1 MARFSDNVGY
11 KNIMS
16 AYNEKMENLQEVQ
29 KINSELYAK
38 EALKVIQEMSTKG
51 QKIFS
56 EYYKNV
62 NLMSK
67 QAALQ
72 DEINRRASI
81 TASIKDLRQY
91 AENNSE
97 IQQQIT
103 EALNSATLSQEQA
116 TSRLIAMQ
124 KSLNSEKLKGLGP
137 IARWNEQ
144 LKRQQYIEQE
154 ITRINEQRR
163 AALAAAA
170 DDAERAQIN
179 EEADSN
185 IRTIRESGGS
195 SGTGSGNG
203 GDITDFAMQA
213 NPIVGT
219 ILKVV
224 NALGKLSNQ
233 VNDGITNVI
242 DTNASVYAEYMGK
255 IDARIQGSD
264 NSFNKIYKNIAK
276 SLDSS
281 PYVKQSDLIK
291 QVGQLA
297 DQGIAYNLEE
307 RAYLQELRDR
317 MVTTFDALDASLTR
331 LIRLQQ
337 SDMTASQLG
346 AEAALTQFL
355 NSRFKDT
362 SYLNSLYDSVS
373 AAILD
378 ASSQLNVDQATS
390 YNYAVQKWLGALYSR
405 GMSESAIGMLAQ
417 GLNYLTTGNV
427 SALNSNNE
435 LTTLFGLA
443 ASRSGM
449 SYSSMLTQGLNAE
462 GVNNLMKSIV
472 ELLQDISHNTSNQ
485 VTKAAWGDIVNMTLS
500 DFRSATNL
508 TTSDI
513 NAIYNQGMN
522 YSLALSEASNQLSY
536 INSRTYVKDKID
548 NMISNVLFS
557 WTSDFVANQE
567 GYKNWKLTQ
576 TGMQIVQ
583 DLASEIPLIGDMI
596 SNTLGV
602 VKLAQTLIKVGLPD
616 LSNLSVAYNGAPSLF
631 DFGWD
636 QYNSRGDMFM
646 GLTGYGGATSA
657 TGTSYSSVVSNSSSG
672 DSQIITLQRYS
683 DQTTAEAVSRDSKA
697 TLIRGASDI
706 YAQLFD
712 LQTSPIRVKLTHF
725 EDTALEQLYETFD
738 VEENRKDVHA
748 TKERVVNGSIDVTA
762 SASLAERLSNIKAS
776 L

>member
-103 EALNSATLSQEQA
+103 EALNSATVSQEQA

-144 LKRQQYIEQE
+144 LKRQQAIEQE

-185 IRTIRESGGS
+185 ISTIRDSGGS
-195 SGTGSGNG
+195 SDTGSGNV
-203 GDITDFAMQA
+203 DITDVAMRA
-213 NPIVGT
+213 NPIIGA

-224 NALGKLSNQ
+224 NAVGKLSDK
-233 VNDGITNVI
+233 VNDGITNII

-264 NSFNKIYKNIAK
+264 NSFNKIFKNIAR

-346 AEAALTQFL
+346 AEAGLTKFL
-355 NSRFKDT
+355 NAQFKDT

-378 ASSQLNVDQATS
+378 ASSQFNADQATS
-390 YNYAVQKWLGALYSR
+390 YNYAIQKWLGALYSR

-427 SALNSNNE
+427 SALNSNDQ

-443 ASRSGM
+443 AARSGM

-462 GVNNLMKSIV
+462 GVNNLMKSMV
-472 ELLQDISHNTSNQ
+472 ELLQDISRNTSNQ

-508 TTSDI
+508 NTSDI

-536 INSRTYVKDKID
+536 VNNRTYFKDKID

-583 DLASEIPLIGDMI
+583 DLASEIPLVGSMI
-596 SNTLGV
+596 SNTLGL
-602 VKLAQTLIKVGLPD
+602 VKLAQTLINVGLPD
-616 LSNLSVAYNGAPSLF
+616 LSNLSVSYNGAPSLF

-657 TGTSYSSVVSNSSSG
+657 TGTSYSTVVSNSSSG
-672 DSQIITLQRYS
+672 DAQIITLQRYS
-683 DQTTAEAVSRDSKA
+683 DQTTAEAISRDSKA

-712 LQTSPIRVKLTHF
+712 LQTSPVRVKLTHF

-748 TKERVVNGSIDVTA
+748 TKERVVNGSIDVNA
-762 SASLAERLSNIKAS
+762 SESLTERLSNVKAS

>member
-81 TASIKDLRQY
+81 TASIKELRQY

-124 KSLNSEKLKGLGP
+124 KSLNSEKLKGLAP
-137 IARWNEQ
+137 IARWSEQ
-144 LKRQQYIEQE
+144 LKRQQSIEQE

-233 VNDGITNVI
+233 VNDGITNII

-264 NSFNKIYKNIAK
+264 NSFNKIYKNYIF
-276 SLDSS
+276 LVDI
-281 PYVKQSDLIK
+281 VLI
-291 QVGQLA
+291 LY
-297 DQGIAYNLEE
+297 YN
-307 RAYLQELRDR
+307 
-317 MVTTFDALDASLTR
+317 
-331 LIRLQQ
+331 
-337 SDMTASQLG
+337 
-346 AEAALTQFL
+346 
-355 NSRFKDT
+355 
-362 SYLNSLYDSVS
+362 
-373 AAILD
+373 
-378 ASSQLNVDQATS
+378 
-390 YNYAVQKWLGALYSR
+390 
-405 GMSESAIGMLAQ
+405 
-417 GLNYLTTGNV
+417 
-427 SALNSNNE
+427 
-435 LTTLFGLA
+435 
-443 ASRSGM
+443 
-449 SYSSMLTQGLNAE
+449 
-462 GVNNLMKSIV
+462 VNNK
-472 ELLQDISHNTSNQ
+472 
-485 VTKAAWGDIVNMTLS
+485 
-500 DFRSATNL
+500 
-508 TTSDI
+508 
-513 NAIYNQGMN
+513 
-522 YSLALSEASNQLSY
+522 
-536 INSRTYVKDKID
+536 
-548 NMISNVLFS
+548 
-557 WTSDFVANQE
+557 
-567 GYKNWKLTQ
+567 
-576 TGMQIVQ
+576 
-583 DLASEIPLIGDMI
+583 
-596 SNTLGV
+596 
-602 VKLAQTLIKVGLPD
+602 
-616 LSNLSVAYNGAPSLF
+616 
-631 DFGWD
+631 
-636 QYNSRGDMFM
+636 
-646 GLTGYGGATSA
+646 
-657 TGTSYSSVVSNSSSG
+657 
-672 DSQIITLQRYS
+672 
-683 DQTTAEAVSRDSKA
+683 
-697 TLIRGASDI
+697 
-706 YAQLFD
+706 
-712 LQTSPIRVKLTHF
+712 
-725 EDTALEQLYETFD
+725 
-738 VEENRKDVHA
+738 
-748 TKERVVNGSIDVTA
+748 
-762 SASLAERLSNIKAS
+762 
-776 L
+776 

>member
-67 QAALQ
+67 QSALQ
-72 DEINRRASI
+72 DEANRRASI

-97 IQQQIT
+97 LQQQIT
-103 EALNSATLSQEQA
+103 EALNSATSSQEQA
-116 TSRLIAMQ
+116 TSRLIIMQ

-144 LKRQQYIEQE
+144 LKRQQAIEQE

-185 IRTIRESGGS
+185 INTVRASGGS
-195 SGTGSGNG
+195 SNTASAGV
-203 GDITDFAMQA
+203 DITDIALLA
-213 NPIVGT
+213 NPIVGV
-219 ILKVV
+219 ILKVI
-224 NALGKLSNQ
+224 NAVGKLSNQ
-233 VNDGITNVI
+233 MNDGLTNLI

-255 IDARIQGSD
+255 IDARIQGSN
-264 NSFNKIYKNIAK
+264 NSFNKIFKNIAT
-276 SLDSS
+276 SLHNS

-346 AEAALTQFL
+346 AEAGLTKFL
-355 NSRFKDT
+355 NSQFKDT
-362 SYLNSLYDSVS
+362 SYLTSLYDSVS

-390 YNYAVQKWLGALYSR
+390 YNYAIQKWLGALYSR

-427 SALNSNNE
+427 SALNSNNQ

-462 GVNNLMKSIV
+462 GVNKLMKSIV

-508 TTSDI
+508 TTNDI

-536 INSRTYVKDKID
+536 VNSRTYAKDKID
-548 NMISNVLFS
+548 NIISNVLFS

-576 TGMQIVQ
+576 TGQQIVQ
-583 DLASEIPLIGDMI
+583 DLASEIPLVGDMI
-596 SNTLGV
+596 SNTLGI
-602 VKLAQTLIKVGLPD
+602 VKLAQTLINVGLPD

-657 TGTSYSSVVSNSSSG
+657 TGTSYSTVVSNSSSG

-683 DQTTAEAVSRDSKA
+683 DQTTGEAVSRDSKA

-712 LQTSPIRVKLTHF
+712 LQTSPVRVKLTHF

-738 VEENRKDVHA
+738 VEENRKDIHA
-748 TKERVVNGSIDVTA
+748 TKERVVNGSVDVTA
-762 SASLAERLSNIKAS
+762 SGSLAERLSGVKAS

>member
-29 KINSELYAK
+29 KISSDLYAK

-91 AENNSE
+91 AGNNSE

-144 LKRQQYIEQE
+144 LKRQQSIEQE

-179 EEADSN
+179 DEADRN
-185 IRTIRESGGS
+185 IRTIRDSGGS
-195 SGTGSGNG
+195 SDTGSGNV
-203 GDITDFAMQA
+203 DITDVAMKA
-213 NPIVGT
+213 NPVIGA

-224 NALGKLSNQ
+224 NAIGKLSDK
-233 VNDGITNVI
+233 VNAGITNVI

-264 NSFNKIYKNIAK
+264 NSFNKIYKNIAR

-346 AEAALTQFL
+346 AEANLTRFL
-355 NSRFKDT
+355 NSQFKDT

-390 YNYAVQKWLGALYSR
+390 YNYAIQKWLGALYSR

-427 SALNSNNE
+427 SALNSNNQ

-472 ELLQDISHNTSNQ
+472 ELLQDISNNTSNQ

-522 YSLALSEASNQLSY
+522 YSVALSEASNQLSY
-536 INSRTYVKDKID
+536 VNSRTYFKDKID

-583 DLASEIPLIGDMI
+583 DLASEIPLVGNMI
-596 SNTLGV
+596 SNTLGL
-602 VKLAQTLIKVGLPD
+602 VKLAQTLINVGLPD
-616 LSNLSVAYNGAPSLF
+616 LSNLSVSYNGAPSLF

-657 TGTSYSSVVSNSSSG
+657 TGTSYSTVVSNSSSG

-683 DQTTAEAVSRDSKA
+683 DQTTAEAITRDSKA

-725 EDTALEQLYETFD
+725 EDTALEQLSETFD
-738 VEENRKDVHA
+738 IEENRKDIRA

-762 SASLAERLSNIKAS
+762 SASLAERLSNVKAS